1 MFNTKNNRIKKQSEL
16 IHQLHQEIYEWRLMA
31 KLAIEELICE
41 DTGGAISSKKYK
53 ETHARIQLTAREIR
67 DRQKIKEP
75 PCKN

>member
-1 MFNTKNNRIKKQSEL
+1 MFNKKKNRIKD
-16 IHQLHQEIYEWRLMA
+16 QEEIIARLQEEKTGLRIML
-31 KLAIEELICE
+31 KLAIEELVCE
-41 DTGGAISSKKYK
+41 DPAGAISSLAYK